1 MGKSGVLYGTTA
13 DGGAD
18 NSCLPFEVY
27 SGGCGAAFELAPPA
41 VPGGPWTETVLYSF
55 GPSPDAELPITSMVF
70 GTNGVLY
77 GTSLGGANG
86 SGSLFQ
92 LTPPAA
98 AGANWTESVI
108 NSFDLPY
115 TWGPQG
121 TLLLAPDGTL
131 YGTTSGDAMAQQG
144 KLTDWGATVYALF
157 PPATAGGSW
166 TRSILYRF
174 GSAQEGAG
182 TFPRAGLV
190 ASQGLLFG
198 TDYAW
203 GNTSC
208 EKYGCGAI
216 FELQPPASQGSPWT
230 ETSIYQFNGAPG
242 DGGGPLAAL
251 TVGQGGMLY
260 GTTQYGGSSTLC
272 TLNNVVVGCGTVFQL
287 TPPATGGGAWTETVL
302 YSFTGQ
308 DGDGALPVA
317 SLVLGKNG
325 SLYGTTEYGGSAAS
339 GSACVSFGA
348 SGCGTVFELKPPA
361 APGGSLDGNRAPQ
374 LHGQGWRRGSSTS
387 ESDRRARGRAV
398 WNDLVRWDC
407 GLRHRIFDQGQLTRG
422 GDTAP
427 LRYGFRGVI
436 VEAFGTPSHT
446 CKPKY
451 GLTVPTNRPWPG
463 IAGGSSCWRT
473 RSSVINW
480 PLTR

>member
-1 MGKSGVLYGTTA
+1 MVYYQPIMVNKWIRLILPGVIASFATLPSVAQTGTYATLHSFQGYPGDGKSPQGGVILGQGGVLYGTTA

-77 GTSLGGANG
+77 GSSLGGANG

-108 NSFDLPY
+108 DSFDQPW

-121 TLLLAPDGTL
+121 ALLVAPDGIL
-131 YGTTSGDAMAQQG
+131 YGATSGYVIAQDG
-144 KLTDWGATVYALF
+144 KFTDSGATVYALA
-157 PPATAGGSW
+157 PPATSGATW

-174 GSAQEGAG
+174 SSAQEGAG

-198 TDYAW
+198 TDYVW

-208 EKYGCGAI
+208 EKYGCGAV
-216 FELQPPASQGSPWT
+216 FALQPPVSVGSSWT
-230 ETSIYQFNGAPG
+230 ETTIYQFNGAPN

-251 TVGQGGMLY
+251 TVGPGGVLY
-260 GTTQYGGSSTLC
+260 GTTQYGGSGTLC

-287 TPPATGGGAWTETVL
+287 TPPATPGGTWTETVL

-308 DGDGALPVA
+308 DGDGAIPVA

-325 SLYGTTEYGGSAAS
+325 SLYGTAEYGGSAAS
-339 GSACVSFGA
+339 GSDCTSFGA
-348 SGCGTVFELKPPA
+348 SGCGTVFELKPPST
-361 APGGSLDGNRAPQ
+361 PGGAWTETLLHSFTGKDGDGAIPQ
-374 LHGQGWRRGSSTS
+374 
-387 ESDRRARGRAV
+387 A
-398 WNDLVRWDC
+398 N
-407 GLRHRIFDQGQLTRG
+407 
-422 GDTAP
+422 
-427 LRYGFRGVI
+427 
-436 VEAFGTPSHT
+436 
-446 CKPKY
+446 
-451 GLTVPTNRPWPG
+451 LTVGPAGVLYGTTW
-463 IAGGSSCWRT
+463 AGGTANYGTVFSIT
-473 RSSVINW
+473 VN
-480 PLTR
+480 